1 MVWSG
6 HAFFASYL
14 THSRFSTGCIRKEEG
29 WMMRRTMLLMA
40 TMALTLLV
48 ASGVALAVNK
58 VGTNGPNTLRGT
70 NGADNLLGRG
80 GNDALLGLGGP
91 DNLLGGKGKDWVLG
105 GNERRALGGDKN
117 LVGGPGN
124 DGVLGGEGSDNL
136 TGNSGND
143 LVSGDPGP
151 DKILGGDGNDY
162 LLDGER
168 RGGATD
174 ILTGGDGNDVIDL
187 INRPAGKDVVTCGSG
202 FDRVLADRADVVAP
216 DCERVA
222 VGLAA
227 AQRLNQR
234 IEESGFYDRL
244 FEGLAPFPGE

>member
-1 MVWSG
+1 
-6 HAFFASYL
+6 
-14 THSRFSTGCIRKEEG
+14 
-29 WMMRRTMLLMA
+29 MRRTIMLVA

-58 VGTNGPNTLRGT
+58 IGTNGPDTLRGT

-80 GNDALLGLGGP
+80 GNDALFGLGGR
-91 DNLLGGKGKDWVLG
+91 DNLLGEEGKDWVLG
-105 GNERRALGGDKN
+105 GNERRPLGGDKN
-117 LVGGPGN
+117 LVGGSGN

-136 TGNSGND
+136 LGSSGND
-143 LVSGDPGP
+143 FVDGGRGP
-151 DKILGGDGNDY
+151 DNILGGNGNDY

-174 ILTGGDGNDVIDL
+174 ILTAGDGNDVIDPF
-187 INRPAGKDVVTCGSG
+187 NRPAKRDVVACGSG
-202 FDRVLADRADVVAP
+202 FDRVLADRADAVAP

-227 AQRLNQR
+227 AEELNQR
-234 IEESGFYDRL
+234 LFESGFFDRL
-244 FEGLAPFPGE
+244 FEGLAPFPEG